1 MKILIDT
8 NVILDVL
15 FNREDFF
22 QSSSAIWDICEAN
35 KAEGY
40 ISALSIP
47 NIVYIMRKELD
58 PQKTCQLIE
67 RITMIFG
74 VVELNEQD
82 LKNAA
87 KMYAYDYED
96 AIQMHQAKRIN
107 AEYIVTRNIRDF
119 KNSEVSALTPSEL
132 LNRI

>member
-22 QSSSAIWDICEAN
+22 QSSSAIWDICEAKN
-35 KAEGY
+35 TEGY

-47 NIVYIMRKELD
+47 NIIYIMRKELD

-67 RITMIFG
+67 RITMIFKI
-74 VVELNEQD
+74 VELKESD
-82 LKNAA
+82 LKAA
-87 KMYAYDYED
+87 AAMYTDDYED
-96 AIQMHQAKRIN
+96 AVQMCQAKRIG
-107 AEYIVTRNIRDF
+107 ADHIVTRNVRDY
-119 KNSEVSALTPSEL
+119 KNSPVPALTPTEY
-132 LNRI
+132 LNR